1 MFINNKLKIIALE
14 RAEITQLSNTAW
26 KMESK
31 GIALERAE
39 ITQLS
44 NSNRYSNRILIA
56 LERAEITQLS
66 NLKPQMFDFR
76 VSSVLDC

>member
-1 MFINNKLKIIALE
+1 MKKTTALE
-14 RAEITQLSNTAW
+14 RAEITQLSNDYLLMW
-26 KMESK
+26 M
-31 GIALERAE
+31 ILE
-39 ITQLS
+39 
-44 NSNRYSNRILIA
+44 A

>member
-1 MFINNKLKIIALE
+1 M
-14 RAEITQLSNTAW
+14 
-26 KMESK
+26 
-31 GIALERAE
+31 ALERAE

-44 NSNRYSNRILIA
+44 NSSHVIIFTVPALERAEITQLSNYLHILIAHIFA

-66 NLKPQMFDFR
+66 NLKPEMFDFR